1 MEKALIMDQS
11 KLESIVDK
19 EQLIE
24 YIASGCKEVK
34 DWRIGTEHEKF
45 AFDLQ
50 TLKPLP
56 YNGSPGQA
64 DIKSLLEG
72 LTAYGWM
79 PVLENGKPIALSL
92 PDNSSITLEPGGQV
106 ELSGAPLENV
116 HLTCRE
122 VTSHISQVKEIAE
135 KIGAG
140 FMGLGYQPKWDLQDT
155 EWMPK
160 GRYKIMRDYM
170 PKRGS
175 LGHHMMLATCTVQ
188 VNLDFSSECNMV
200 KMFRVALA
208 LQPLATALWANSP
221 FKNGKKNGFLSYRS
235 HIWTDTDP
243 DRCGVMP
250 FVFGDNFGFESYVDY
265 MLDMPMYFVYRNGQY
280 IDASGQSFRDFMEGK
295 LPALPGE
302 GPSIKDWE
310 DHLTTAF
317 PEVRLKK
324 FIEMRGA
331 DGGPSKNL
339 CALPAFWVGLLYDDE
354 ALSAATK
361 LISDWSFE
369 EVSALRNQ
377 VPTSALRTPFR
388 DGTVKDLAK
397 DVLNICKRGLKNRAR
412 IDEFGK
418 DETVFLKPLQQIAET
433 GITPAEVMLLR
444 YDKNWG
450 GSVDPIYTEYSY

>member
-1 MEKALIMDQS
+1 MSDQNNI
-11 KLESIVDK
+11 KQIVDK
-19 EQLIE
+19 EQLVD
-24 YIASGCKEVK
+24 YIASGCKVK
-34 DWRIGTEHEKF
+34 EDWRIGTEHEKF

-56 YNGSPGQA
+56 YSGEVGQA

-72 LTAYGWM
+72 LVAYGWK
-79 PVLENGKPIALSL
+79 PVLENGLPIALSL
-92 PDNSSITLEPGGQV
+92 PDRSSITLEPGGQV
-106 ELSGAPLENV
+106 ELSGAPLETV
-116 HLTCRE
+116 HQTCQE
-122 VTSHISQVKEIAE
+122 VTSHIGQVKEVAE

-140 FMGLGYQPKWDLQDT
+140 FVGLGYQPKWSLEDT

-170 PKRGS
+170 PSRGT

-188 VNLDFSSECNMV
+188 VNLDFSSEYHMV
-200 KMFRVALA
+200 QMFRAALA

-221 FKNGKKNGFLSYRS
+221 FKDGQKNDFLSYRS

-250 FVFGDNFGFESYVDY
+250 FVFEDNFGFESYVDY
-265 MLDMPMYFVYRNGQY
+265 MLDVPMYFVYRDGQY
-280 IDASGQSFRDFMEGK
+280 IDTSGQSFRDFMAGR

-302 GPSIKDWE
+302 KPSIKDWE

-339 CALPAFWVGLLYDDE
+339 CALPAFWVGLLYDNK
-354 ALSAATK
+354 ALAEVTT
-361 LISDWSFE
+361 LIADWSFE
-369 EVSALRNQ
+369 EVSALRDQ
-377 VPTSALRTPFR
+377 VPTMALKTPFR
-388 DGTVKDLAK
+388 DGNLQDLAK
-397 DVLNICKRGLKNRAR
+397 DILKISKQGLVNRAK
-412 IDEFGK
+412 IDESGR
-418 DETVFLKPLQQIAET
+418 DETTFLKPLQLIAET
-433 GITPAEVMLLR
+433 GITPAEEMLMR
-444 YDKNWG
+444 FDQDWG
-450 GSVDPIYTEYSY
+450 GRVDPVYTEYAY